1 MDLHARHG
9 PTCATFHISNGDT
22 LPDKHDTDVSPIWA
36 DLLFIEAEG
45 DTSTEEH
52 SPEEFVKTFLD
63 AQDVEEK
70 MLAKKGELPSQSC

>member
-1 MDLHARHG
+1 MRD
-9 PTCATFHISNGDT
+9 ISNGDT

-52 SPEEFVKTFLD
+52 SPEELVKTFLD
-63 AQDVEEK
+63 AQDV
-70 MLAKKGELPSQSC
+70 